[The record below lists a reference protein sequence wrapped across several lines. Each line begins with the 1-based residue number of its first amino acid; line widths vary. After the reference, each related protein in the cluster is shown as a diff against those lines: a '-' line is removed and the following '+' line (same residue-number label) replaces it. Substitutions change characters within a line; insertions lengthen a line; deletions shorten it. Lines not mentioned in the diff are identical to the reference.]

1 MMQIQFSDKMVTYET
16 FVNDIAA
23 RLCEMMALRK
33 DGRLFVSQNEAF
45 RTYGRANVERWR
57 TKGWIEPRKTKGK
70 LEYSTDRL
78 AYLAN
83 IKQDYF

>member
-23 RLCEMMALRK
+23 RLFAMMAEK
-33 DGRLFVSQNEAF
+33 DDKAFISQNKAYAK
-45 RTYGRANVERWR
+45 YGRQNIERWR
-57 TKGWIEPRKTKGK
+57 SNRLIEPRRTKGK
-70 LEYSTDRL
+70 LEYSTVELQR
-78 AYLAN
+78 LAN

>member
-23 RLCEMMALRK
+23 RLFAMMAEK
-33 DGRLFVSQNEAF
+33 DDKAFISQNKAYAK
-45 RTYGRANVERWR
+45 YGRQNIERWR
-57 TKGWIEPRKTKGK
+57 SNGLIEPRRTKGK
-70 LEYSTDRL
+70 LEYSTVELQR
-78 AYLAN
+78 LAN

>member
-23 RLCEMMALRK
+23 RLFAMMAEK
-33 DGRLFVSQNEAF
+33 DDKAFISQNKAYAK
-45 RTYGRANVERWR
+45 YGRQNIERWR
-57 TKGWIEPRKTKGK
+57 SNRLIEPRRTKGK
-70 LEYSTDRL
+70 FEYSTVELQR
-78 AYLAN
+78 LAN

>member
-23 RLCEMMALRK
+23 RLFAMMAEK
-33 DGRLFVSQNEAF
+33 DDKAFISQNKAYAK
-45 RTYGRANVERWR
+45 YGRQNIERWR
-57 TKGWIEPRKTKGK
+57 SNRLIEPRRTKGK
-70 LEYSTDRL
+70 YEYSTVELQR
-78 AYLAN
+78 LAN